1 MTIAMVGPTSSAA
14 NINFVLTQKC
24 VFHARQSLHHNLS
37 TLSQEQYT
45 VSTLVIDVSKRRLQV
60 L

>member
-14 NINFVLTQKC
+14 NINFVSTQKC
-24 VFHARQSLHHNLS
+24 VFHPRQSLHHNLS
-37 TLSQEQYT
+37 TLSQELYT
-45 VSTLVIDVSKRRLQV
+45 VSTLVIDVSYMLLLV